1 MGVQARIV
9 LYAPDSTMARSAAAA
24 AFDRIAH
31 LDGVM
36 SDYRSDSELMQL
48 CARAGQGPIR
58 VSEDLFI
65 VLDAAI
71 DLARLSDGAFD
82 VTVGPLVRLWRKA
95 RRAGSLPSSR
105 DLQDAQARVG
115 WELVTLDD
123 RERTVALALPGM
135 QLDLG
140 GIAKGYAADEA
151 VAAAREFGV
160 GRILVEFGG
169 DIVVGDPPPGSEGW
183 EITVGDVG
191 DGGDGGDVRDGVDGV
206 DGVDVR
212 DVRDVGDGGDVRDGD
227 DMGDED
233 GLGGATIVLSNSAVS
248 SSADT
253 EQFVEI
259 DGKRYSHV
267 VDPRTGLGLTDRL
280 AVTVVASRGI
290 MSDALATTLSILGPE
305 PGLELIE
312 RAYPSVR
319 AYVRYLE

>member
-191 DGGDGGDVRDGVDGV
+191 D
-206 DGVDVR
+206 
-212 DVRDVGDGGDVRDGD
+212 VGDA
-227 DMGDED
+227 D

-280 AVTVVASRGI
+280 AVTVVTSRGI
-290 MSDALATTLSILGPE
+290 TSDALATTLSILGPE